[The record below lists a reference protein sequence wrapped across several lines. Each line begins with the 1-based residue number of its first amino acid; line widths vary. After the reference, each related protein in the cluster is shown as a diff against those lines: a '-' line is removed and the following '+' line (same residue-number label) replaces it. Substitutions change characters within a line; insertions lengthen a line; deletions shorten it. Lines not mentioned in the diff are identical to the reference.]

1 MTMLRLPIVALAGFL
16 IVPANVSFA
25 GITIATCGM
34 MGCTCSVS
42 PLDPD
47 DIALATGYE
56 MDARTPIDPSI
67 STLVVDTHTGYVYWI
82 DESRESLS
90 RSYSGNGE
98 CPIELFPD
106 EPIVPRDGLWQWNTL
121 GTSVRGCPPMLAAM
135 MADPAALGVSPSERV
150 NWNGNFN
157 PALFSHEADMA
168 AYTWRDQGGD
178 NWKTDP
184 IAGSGCENG
193 VCTSTSVQ
201 LWMSLVGANKARG
214 HLVYKMSIS
223 GAGAEA
229 MATLAGFGM
238 DACNVTVRYEIDHIA
253 D

>member
-1 MTMLRLPIVALAGFL
+1 MNMLRLMIVAIAGFL
-16 IVPANVSFA
+16 FVPASTAFA
-25 GITIATCGM
+25 GITVATCGEI
-34 MGCTCSVS
+34 GCTCSIS
-42 PLDPD
+42 PLAPE
-47 DIALATGYE
+47 DIAEVYNFE
-56 MDARTPIDPSI
+56 MDSRTPIDPTV
-67 STLVVDTHTGYVYWI
+67 STLVVDTDTGYVYWV
-82 DESRESLS
+82 DTPREGLS
-90 RSYSGNGE
+90 RSYSGDGE

-106 EPIVPRDGLWQWNTL
+106 EPIVPRDGLWRWNTA
-121 GTSVRGCPPMLAAM
+121 GTSVRGCPSMLAAM
-135 MADPAALGVSPSERV
+135 MADPAGLGVSPSERV
-150 NWNGNFN
+150 RWNGRFN

-201 LWMSLVGANKARG
+201 LWMSLVSATKARG
-214 HLVYKMSIS
+214 HLVYKMSIA